1 MDRLLGRDKG
11 QQNQGYQ
18 QQGYQ
23 QNYGGQNY
31 GGQQQYGQQYGG
43 QQQPWGSPAPQQQYG
58 GQTVGRPGAEP
69 GSDAKADEAAIA
81 RYRYMLKT
89 APPEKIEE
97 AHAEA
102 FAKLSPDQ
110 RRMVLAGLSEEV
122 PPHERAASD
131 DPRSLARMATRA
143 EMRNPGTLERS
154 FNRPGMGGGMGGG
167 GGMGMGG
174 MIAGG
179 LLAGVAGAFV
189 GTAIA
194 DAMFDGDEFQEGYE
208 AAADDFTQAAEEA
221 PAEMEEAAGDFGGG
235 FGDFGGGD
243 FGGGDFEL

>member
-1 MDRLLGRDKG
+1 MGFLDRLLGRDKEQQG
-11 QQNQGYQ
+11 QPTWGSPGG

-23 QNYGGQNY
+23 QGGYQQ
-31 GGQQQYGQQYGG
+31 GGY
-43 QQQPWGSPAPQQQYG
+43 PPQQL
-58 GQTVGRPGAEP
+58 GRPGAER
-69 GSDAKADEAAIA
+69 GSDQQSDQAAIA

-89 APPEKIEE
+89 APPERIEE

-110 RRMVLAGLSEEV
+110 RAMVLSELSQEV
-122 PPHERAASD
+122 PAAERARSD
-131 DPRSLARMATRA
+131 DPRELARMATRA
-143 EMRNPGTLERS
+143 EMRSPGTLERS
-154 FNRPGMGGGMGGG
+154 FSRPSMGGGFGGGGIGG

-194 DAMFDGDEFQEGYE
+194 DAMFDDNDFQEGFE
-208 AAADDFTQAAEEA
+208 AGQEEDQNQDQNQDQNADQNQDAPNEDETSEA
-221 PAEMEEAAGDFGGG
+221 GG

-243 FGGGDFEL
+243 DFGGDFGGGDY